1 MTAEGRNF
9 IRRQGTRWEVL
20 SSLKRVR
27 KATLEQ
33 LTEELRQNK
42 QIELSSATVR
52 SHLVA
57 LMHEGWVTADEVR
70 GKVGRPHHIY
80 YLTLDGESLF
90 PKNYH
95 LLASTMLDYLQD
107 SLSEEYL
114 YKIFDH
120 MSDRLSAQYAFYLR
134 PGQSLEE
141 RIQSLVEAMN
151 ERNQL
156 VEYAQDEQGWLLRR
170 YNCPYIRVA
179 QQHPQICR
187 LDCLIFRKLLNA
199 SVEHLDC
206 QLDGAPACTYRIT
219 KFPEPEPIDLENE
232 PVIPS

>member
-9 IRRQGTRWEVL
+9 IRRKDTRWEVL

-27 KATLEQ
+27 KATLEK

-42 QIELSSATVR
+42 QIDLSAATVR

-57 LMHEGWVTADEVR
+57 LMHEGLVAVDEVR

-80 YLTLDGESLF
+80 YLTLDGEALF

-95 LLASTMLDYLQD
+95 LLASTMLDYLQE
-107 SLSEEYL
+107 SMSEDHL
-114 YKIFDH
+114 HKIFDH
-120 MSDRLSAQYAFYLR
+120 MSDRLSAQYALYLHPDQR
-134 PGQSLEE
+134 LEE
-141 RIQSLVEAMN
+141 RVKALVEAMN
-151 ERNQL
+151 EDNQL
-156 VEYAQDEQGWLLRR
+156 AEYSKDGQGWLMQR

-179 QQHPQICR
+179 QQHRQICD

-199 SVEHLDC
+199 SVEHLAC
-206 QLDGAPACTYRIT
+206 QIDGAPACIYRVT
-219 KFPEPEPIDLENE
+219 EFPEPEPLDLENE
-232 PVIPS
+232 PIIPS